1 MADEERPPTL
11 EEIQTLR
18 SLIGE
23 LDNEEQGKSSYYSTP
38 RFSSQFGAWIEC
50 SSVFKVVFLIYLKF
64 HSFLFLF
71 SIVRS
76 G

>member
-23 LDNEEQGKSSYYSTP
+23 LDNEEQGKSSYYLTP
-38 RFSSQFGAWIEC
+38 RFF
-50 SSVFKVVFLIYLKF
+50 
-64 HSFLFLF
+64 
-71 SIVRS
+71 
-76 G
+76 